1 MVWRFAPLLAA
12 MLGAASLPA
21 EDWPGWRGPRGDGTS
36 ADTGFPLHWD
46 AESGRNIRWRV
57 DVAGDGHS
65 SPVVSGDHVFLT
77 TCLAESRQR
86 MLMCLDRSTGE
97 TLWSECVLTAPLET
111 LHQLNSRASG
121 TPATDG
127 EFIYTA
133 FLEVDGST
141 VPAPNVGTPREI
153 TPGRVVVAA
162 HHVSGRPQWTVRIGD
177 FVSAHGFCSCPVI
190 HGDLLIINGDH
201 DGDSYLV
208 ALDRSTGETVW
219 SVDREHG
226 IRSYVTPIIRETAG
240 RTQLV
245 LSGSKSVVSLD
256 PRDGSTIWSID
267 GPTEQFVA
275 SMVFDGERFFMAA
288 GFPDYHVMAI
298 RPDGTGD
305 VTGSHVAW
313 HSTEARCYVP
323 SPVVVEGY
331 LLVANDDGIAHCF
344 DAATG
349 DHLWRT
355 RLGRHFSS
363 SLVTADGLVHFLDDD
378 GVTRLVRPGP
388 EPDVVAENTVAEF
401 CCTSPALSKG
411 EVFIRT
417 EHQLFCIAEEEART
431 ARP

>member
-1 MVWRFAPLLAA
+1 MLRNLTTMLTVLLAA
-12 MLGAASLPA
+12 QSLLA

-36 ADTGFPLHWD
+36 TDTGFPLTWD
-46 AESGRNIRWRV
+46 AASGKNIRWRV
-57 DVAGDGHS
+57 DVPGDGHS
-65 SPVVSGDHVFLT
+65 SPVVSGDRVFLT
-77 TCLAESRQR
+77 TCLPDSKQR
-86 MLMCLDRSTGE
+86 LLMCHDRSTGNL
-97 TLWSECVLTAPLET
+97 LWSECVLTAPLET

-127 EFIYTA
+127 ETVYVA

-141 VPAPNVGTPREI
+141 VPAPNVGSPREI

-162 HHVSGRPQWTVRIGD
+162 YDVNGEQQWIERIGE

-190 HGDLLIINGDH
+190 YEDLLIINGDH
-201 DGDSYLV
+201 DGDSYIT
-208 ALDRSTGETVW
+208 ALDRRTGETVW
-219 SVDREHG
+219 SVDRAHG
-226 IRSYVTPIIRETAG
+226 IRSYVTPIVWEAAG

-245 LSGSKSVVSLD
+245 LSGSKAVTSLD
-256 PRDGSTIWSID
+256 PRDGSTIWSIE

-288 GFPDYHVMAI
+288 GFPDYHLLAI

-305 VTGSHVAW
+305 VTDSHVAW

-323 SPVVVEGY
+323 SPVVVDGY
-331 LLVANDDGIAHCF
+331 LLVANDDGISHCF

-349 DHLWRT
+349 DHLWRA

-378 GVTRLVRPGP
+378 GITKLVRPGR
-388 EPDVVAENTVAEF
+388 ELEVVAENTVSEF
-401 CCTSPALSKG
+401 CCASPALSEG
-411 EVFIRT
+411 ELFIRT
-417 EHQLFCIAEEEART
+417 EHQLFCIAEGEAR
-431 ARP
+431 AAQ